1 MTTNKEMGNKVC
13 WLQRQIISQRFFS
26 ELSNRETLSF
36 PGFYSVTIVC
46 TEDSEKLSLAGD
58 YLLSVSPE
66 QLKLCKRETQNIA
79 AIQWHLED
87 IPRFRLQ
94 RLCHLHDGEKIF
106 IINVARYVCVKIGGW
121 VQGRHIS
128 RFLWVKLQIALSKTD
143 DG

>member
-1 MTTNKEMGNKVC
+1 MRPALFVRHPPVDSLHFHGPRKWPPTERWDTRYAVAKANY
-13 WLQRQIISQRFFS
+13 LSTIFQRTFD
-26 ELSNRETLSF
+26 EETLSF

-66 QLKLCKRETQNIA
+66 QLKLCKRESQNIA
-79 AIQWHLED
+79 AVQWHLED

-106 IINVARYVCVKIGGW
+106 IINVARYVCVKVGG
-121 VQGRHIS
+121 R
-128 RFLWVKLQIALSKTD
+128 L
-143 DG
+143 